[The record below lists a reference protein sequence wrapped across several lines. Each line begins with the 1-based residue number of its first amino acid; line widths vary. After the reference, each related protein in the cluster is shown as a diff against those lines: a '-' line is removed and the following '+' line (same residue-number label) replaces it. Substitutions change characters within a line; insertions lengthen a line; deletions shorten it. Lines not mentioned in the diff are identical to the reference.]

1 MSDFKE
7 LLEDDLDDVFYN
19 TDEFAETVTYEGQ
32 AIAARLFYGSGDE
45 NKGYDDFDVK
55 AVIKIKKKDVAT
67 VLTGDT
73 ILIGAQTWEVIG
85 ATLSKDGLE
94 WEAMINR
101 RTS

>member
-1 MSDFKE
+1 VSDFKD

-19 TDEFAETVTYEGQ
+19 TDEFAETVTYAGKS
-32 AIAARLFYGSGDE
+32 IAARLFYGTGDE
-45 NKGYDDFDVK
+45 HKGYDDFDVR
-55 AVIKIKKKDVAT
+55 AVIKFKKKDVAA

-73 ILIGAQTWEVIG
+73 ILIGTQNWEVIG

>member
-1 MSDFKE
+1 MATFKE
-7 LLEDDLDDVFYN
+7 QLAADVDDVFYN
-19 TDEFAETVTYEGQ
+19 TSEFAEAVTYEGK

-45 NKGYDDFDVK
+45 HKGYDDFDVR
-55 AVIKIKKKDVAT
+55 AVIKFKKKDVAT

-73 ILIGAQTWEVIG
+73 ILIGTQTWEVIG

-94 WEAMINR
+94 WEATINR